1 MDLRKIAL
9 ENLAYRLAL
18 DDMGLYPMSVKGGSH
33 PYEKRTERMEGH
45 NAAVMEIHEKACQIE
60 EFLSK
65 CPCRTEVEDALLKD
79 DIYVRTYKNDGV
91 KLIVNCNDVFYWAC
105 ADYEEIKLEELK
117 DLADCITLTKS
128 FGSMLW
134 VCKKRSMRPQI
145 SWYSEFSEDEKRL
158 FDSCGPERDSKEE
171 G

>member
-9 ENLAYRLAL
+9 ESIACRLAL
-18 DDMGLYPMSVKGGSH
+18 NDMGLYPRSVKGGKN

-45 NAAVMEIHEKACQIE
+45 NAAIMEVHEKACQIE

-65 CPCRTEVEDALLKD
+65 CPCRTEVEDALLND
-79 DIYVRTYKNDGV
+79 DIYVRICKNEGV

-105 ADYEEIKLEELK
+105 SDCEEIKPEELK
-117 DLADCITLTKS
+117 DLANCMTLTKS

-134 VCKKRSMRPQI
+134 VCKKRSMRPQ
-145 SWYSEFSEDEKRL
+145 SPWYSEFSEDEKIL
-158 FDSCGPERDSKEE
+158 FDSCGPERDSKE
-171 G
+171 